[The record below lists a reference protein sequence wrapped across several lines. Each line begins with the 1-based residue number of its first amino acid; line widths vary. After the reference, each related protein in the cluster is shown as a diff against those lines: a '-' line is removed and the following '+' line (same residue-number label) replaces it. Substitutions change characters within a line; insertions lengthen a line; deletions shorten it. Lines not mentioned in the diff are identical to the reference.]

1 MSNYTNFSDLD
12 LSKTYTYADYLLFRF
27 KERLEIIKGKIYA
40 MSPAP
45 NVAHQRVATNL
56 TRAFSNYFHKTPCQ
70 VFTAPFDVR
79 LPNKKSSNDPKIY
92 TVVQP
97 DLCIYCDATKLDE
110 RGGIDAPDLV
120 VEILSP
126 GNTQKEMKLKYNLY
140 EEHGVREYWLVHPLD
155 KTILIYSLQNGEYIA
170 HRPLTD
176 EDIATSIIFP
186 ELHVEVAE
194 VF

>member
-12 LSKTYTYADYLLFRF
+12 LSKSYTYTDYLLFRF
-27 KERLEIIKGKIYA
+27 QERLEIIKGKIYA

-45 NVAHQRVATNL
+45 NVAHQRTATNL
-56 TRAFSNYFHKTPCQ
+56 TRIFSNFFYKTPCQ

-79 LPNKKSSNDPKIY
+79 LPNKKGTDNKIN

-97 DLCIYCDATKLDE
+97 DLCIYCDADKLDE

-126 GNTQKEMKLKYNLY
+126 GNTQKEMNLKYNLY

-155 KTILIYSLQNGEYIA
+155 KTILIYALQDGQFVA
-170 HRPLTD
+170 HRPFTD

-186 ELHVEVAE
+186 NLQVEVAE
-194 VF
+194 IF